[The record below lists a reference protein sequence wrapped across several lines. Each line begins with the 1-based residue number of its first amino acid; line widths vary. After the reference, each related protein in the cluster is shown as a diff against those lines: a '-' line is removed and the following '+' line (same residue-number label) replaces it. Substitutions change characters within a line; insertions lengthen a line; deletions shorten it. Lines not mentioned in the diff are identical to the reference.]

1 MNRGWAWVVVVIA
14 VLAVWI
20 DVPKHQISFPF
31 ECPGICYRLGG
42 QSTFIEIKTHLGL
55 DLQGGTQLVLQL
67 HPEKIPGGTT
77 TPIDTLN
84 QQTRI
89 VIDRRINSLGVSEPV
104 IEALGSDK
112 ILLQLPGVSDLE
124 QARKI
129 ATQQAFLEI
138 KVPVLDAS
146 GQVAPS
152 QYVSLNPP
160 LTGANLKPTFV
171 EFQGSNNAPVVRF
184 EFGSPDDQRWV
195 QLSKD
200 FLQKPVQIT
209 LDGQQISAP
218 VIQQVFTSGIGVIS
232 GNFTPASAKDLST
245 LLNSGALPVPL
256 EIVQSSRVEPTLGL
270 DSVHRSLVAGAI
282 GLLLVAIFMVAY
294 YRLPG
299 VIAVLALFFY
309 TALTYAIFRLIPVTL
324 TLAGIAGFILSIG
337 MAVDANV
344 LTFERVKE
352 ELRAGK
358 TLRIALD
365 EGRRRAFPSIFYS
378 NAATILTALILFYF
392 GTGTV
397 KGFALT
403 LMLGVI
409 VSFFT
414 AVFVTQMLLHGAI
427 EYPSLRRRRLW
438 GVEEKPTDGRGDG
451 RAAAGATA

>member
-1 MNRGWAWVVVVIA
+1 MNRAWAWVVVVIA
-14 VLAVWI
+14 IFAMWI
-20 DVPKHQISFPF
+20 DIPKHQLSFPF
-31 ECPGICYRLGG
+31 ECPGICYRVGG
-42 QSTFIEIKTHLGL
+42 QSTFVEIKTHLGL

-67 HPEKIPGGTT
+67 HPEKIPGGTDT
-77 TPIDTLN
+77 SIDKLN
-84 QQTRI
+84 EQTRI

-112 ILLQLPGVSDLE
+112 ILLQLPGISDLK
-124 QARKI
+124 QAQEI
-129 ATQQAFLEI
+129 AVQQAFLEV
-138 KVPVLDAS
+138 KVPKVDAN
-146 GQVAPS
+146 GAAVAGEF
-152 QYVSLNPP
+152 VSLSPP

-171 EFQGSNNAPVVRF
+171 EFQGTQPVIHF
-184 EFGSPDDQRWV
+184 DFGSPDDARWV

-200 FLQKPVQIT
+200 YQGKPVQIS
-209 LDGQQISAP
+209 LDGKEISAP
-218 VIQQVFTSGIGVIS
+218 LIKNVFNGGSGVIE
-232 GNFTPASAKDLST
+232 GNFTTKSAASLST

-256 EIVQSSRVEPTLGL
+256 EVVQSSRVEGTLGQ
-270 DSVHRSLVAGAI
+270 DSVRRSLVAGVI
-282 GLLLVAIFMVAY
+282 GLLLVVIFMISY

-299 VIAVLALFFY
+299 AIAVIALFFY
-309 TALTYAIFRLIPVTL
+309 TALTYAAFRLIPVTL

-344 LTFERVKE
+344 LTFERIKE

-358 TLRIALD
+358 TLRVSLD

-378 NAATILTALILFYF
+378 NAATILTAAILFYF

-403 LMLGVI
+403 LMIGVI

-438 GVEEKPTDGRGDG
+438 GVEEKPTDGRDG
-451 RAAAGATA
+451 RAAAGVTV

>member
-1 MNRGWAWVVVVIA
+1 MNRAWAWVVVAIA
-14 VLAVWI
+14 IFAMWI
-20 DVPKHQISFPF
+20 DIPKHQLSFPF

-42 QSTFIEIKTHLGL
+42 QSTFVEIKTHLGL

-67 HPEKIPGGTT
+67 HPEKIPGGTDT
-77 TPIDTLN
+77 SIDKLN
-84 QQTRI
+84 EQTRI

-112 ILLQLPGVSDLE
+112 ILLQLPGISDLK
-124 QARKI
+124 QAQEI
-129 ATQQAFLEI
+129 ATQQAFLEV
-138 KVPVLDAS
+138 KVPKLDAN
-146 GQVAPS
+146 GALVVPGEF
-152 QYVSLNPP
+152 VSLNPP

-171 EFQGSNNAPVVRF
+171 EFQSGTQPVVHF
-184 EFGSPDDQRWV
+184 DFGSPDDARWV

-200 FLQKPVQIT
+200 YLNKPVQIS
-209 LDGQQISAP
+209 LDGKEISAP
-218 VIQQVFTSGIGVIS
+218 NIKNVFTGGSGVIE
-232 GNFTPASAKDLST
+232 GNFTAKSAASLST

-256 EIVQSSRVEPTLGL
+256 EIVQSSRVEGTLGQ

-282 GLLLVAIFMVAY
+282 GLLLVVIFMISY

-299 VIAVLALFFY
+299 AIAVIALFFY
-309 TALTYAIFRLIPVTL
+309 TALTYAAFRLIPVTL

-344 LTFERVKE
+344 LTFERIKE

-358 TLRIALD
+358 TLRVSLD

-378 NAATILTALILFYF
+378 NAATILTAAILFYF

-403 LMLGVI
+403 LMIGVI

-427 EYPSLRRRRLW
+427 DYPSLRRRRLW
-438 GVEEKPTDGRGDG
+438 GVEEKPTDGRDG
-451 RAAAGATA
+451 RAAAGVTV

>member
-1 MNRGWAWVVVVIA
+1 MNRAWAWVVVVIA
-14 VLAVWI
+14 IFAMWI
-20 DVPKHQISFPF
+20 DIPKHQLSFPF

-42 QSTFIEIKTHLGL
+42 QSTFVEIKTHLGL

-67 HPEKIPGGTT
+67 HPEKIPGGTDT
-77 TPIDTLN
+77 SIDKLN
-84 QQTRI
+84 EQTRI

-112 ILLQLPGVSDLE
+112 ILLQLPGISDLK
-124 QARKI
+124 QAQEI
-129 ATQQAFLEI
+129 ATQQAFLEV
-138 KVPVLDAS
+138 KVPKLDAN
-146 GQVAPS
+146 GALVVPGEF
-152 QYVSLNPP
+152 VSLNPP

-171 EFQGSNNAPVVRF
+171 EFQSGTQPVVHF
-184 EFGSPDDQRWV
+184 DFGSPDDARWV

-200 FLQKPVQIT
+200 YLNKPVQIS
-209 LDGQQISAP
+209 LDGKEISAP
-218 VIQQVFTSGIGVIS
+218 NIKNVFTGGSGVIE
-232 GNFTPASAKDLST
+232 GNFTAKSAASLST

-256 EIVQSSRVEPTLGL
+256 EIVQSSRVEGTLGQ

-282 GLLLVAIFMVAY
+282 GLLLVVIFMISY

-299 VIAVLALFFY
+299 AIAVIALFFY
-309 TALTYAIFRLIPVTL
+309 TALTYAAFRLIPVTL

-344 LTFERVKE
+344 LTFERIKE

-358 TLRIALD
+358 TLRVSLD

-378 NAATILTALILFYF
+378 NAATILTAAILFYF

-403 LMLGVI
+403 LMIGVI

-427 EYPSLRRRRLW
+427 DYPSLRRRRLW
-438 GVEEKPTDGRGDG
+438 GVEDKVADG
-451 RAAAGATA
+451 RAAAGVTA

>member
-1 MNRGWAWVVVVIA
+1 MNRAWAWVVVVIA
-14 VLAVWI
+14 IFAMWI
-20 DVPKHQISFPF
+20 DIPKHQLSFPF

-42 QSTFIEIKTHLGL
+42 QSTFVEIKTHLGL

-67 HPEKIPGGTT
+67 HPEKIPGGTDT
-77 TPIDTLN
+77 SIDKLN
-84 QQTRI
+84 EQTRI

-112 ILLQLPGVSDLE
+112 ILLQLPGISDLK
-124 QARKI
+124 QAQEI
-129 ATQQAFLEI
+129 ATQQAFLEV
-138 KVPVLDAS
+138 KVPKLDAN
-146 GQVAPS
+146 GALVVPGEF
-152 QYVSLNPP
+152 VSLNPP

-171 EFQGSNNAPVVRF
+171 EFQSGTQPVVHF
-184 EFGSPDDQRWV
+184 DFGSPDDARWV

-200 FLQKPVQIT
+200 YLNKPVQIS
-209 LDGQQISAP
+209 LDGKEISAP
-218 VIQQVFTSGIGVIS
+218 NIKNVFTGGSGVIE
-232 GNFTPASAKDLST
+232 GNFPAKSAASLST

-256 EIVQSSRVEPTLGL
+256 EIVQSSRVEGTLGQ

-282 GLLLVAIFMVAY
+282 GLQLVVIFMISY
-294 YRLPG
+294 YRLPRA
-299 VIAVLALFFY
+299 IAVIPLFFY
-309 TALTYAIFRLIPVTL
+309 TALTYAAFRLIPVTL

-344 LTFERVKE
+344 LTFERIKE

-358 TLRIALD
+358 TLRVSLD

-378 NAATILTALILFYF
+378 NAATILTAAILFYF

-403 LMLGVI
+403 LMIGVI

-427 EYPSLRRRRLW
+427 DYPSLRRRRLW
-438 GVEEKPTDGRGDG
+438 GVEEKPTDGRDG
-451 RAAAGATA
+451 RAAAGVTV

>member
-1 MNRGWAWVVVVIA
+1 MNRAWAWVVVVIA
-14 VLAVWI
+14 IFAMWI
-20 DVPKHQISFPF
+20 DIPKHQLSFPF

-42 QSTFIEIKTHLGL
+42 QSTFVEIKTHLGL

-67 HPEKIPGGTT
+67 HPEKIPGGTDT
-77 TPIDTLN
+77 SIDKLN
-84 QQTRI
+84 EQTRI

-112 ILLQLPGVSDLE
+112 ILLQLPGISDLK
-124 QARKI
+124 QAQEI
-129 ATQQAFLEI
+129 ATQQAFLEV
-138 KVPVLDAS
+138 KVPKLDAN
-146 GQVAPS
+146 GALVVPGEF
-152 QYVSLNPP
+152 VSLNPP

-171 EFQGSNNAPVVRF
+171 EFQSGTQPVVHF
-184 EFGSPDDQRWV
+184 DFGSPDDARWV

-200 FLQKPVQIT
+200 YLNKPVQIS
-209 LDGQQISAP
+209 LDGKEISAP
-218 VIQQVFTSGIGVIS
+218 NIKNVFTGGSGVIE
-232 GNFTPASAKDLST
+232 GNFTAKSAASLST

-256 EIVQSSRVEPTLGL
+256 EIVQSSRVEGTLGQ

-282 GLLLVAIFMVAY
+282 GLQLVVIFMISY

-299 VIAVLALFFY
+299 AIAVIALFFY
-309 TALTYAIFRLIPVTL
+309 TALTYAAFRLIPVTL

-344 LTFERVKE
+344 LTFERIKE

-358 TLRIALD
+358 TLRVSLD

-378 NAATILTALILFYF
+378 NAATILTAAILFYF

-403 LMLGVI
+403 LMIGVI

-427 EYPSLRRRRLW
+427 DYPSLRRRRLW
-438 GVEEKPTDGRGDG
+438 GVEEKPTDGRDG
-451 RAAAGATA
+451 RAAAGVTV

>member
-1 MNRGWAWVVVVIA
+1 MNRAWAWVVVVIA
-14 VLAVWI
+14 IFAMWI
-20 DVPKHQISFPF
+20 DIPKHQLSFPF

-42 QSTFIEIKTHLGL
+42 QSTFVEIKTHLGL

-67 HPEKIPGGTT
+67 HPEKIPGGTDT
-77 TPIDTLN
+77 SIDKLN
-84 QQTRI
+84 EQTRI

-112 ILLQLPGVSDLE
+112 ILLQLPGISDLK
-124 QARKI
+124 QAQEI
-129 ATQQAFLEI
+129 ATQQAFLEV
-138 KVPVLDAS
+138 KVPKLDAN
-146 GQVAPS
+146 GALVVPGEF
-152 QYVSLNPP
+152 VSLNPP

-171 EFQGSNNAPVVRF
+171 EFQSGTQPVVHF
-184 EFGSPDDQRWV
+184 DFGSPDDARWV

-200 FLQKPVQIT
+200 YLNKPVQIS
-209 LDGQQISAP
+209 LDGKEISAP
-218 VIQQVFTSGIGVIS
+218 NIKNVFTGGSGVIE
-232 GNFTPASAKDLST
+232 GNFTAKSAASLST

-256 EIVQSSRVEPTLGL
+256 EIVQSSRVEGTLGQ

-282 GLLLVAIFMVAY
+282 GLLLVVIFMISY

-299 VIAVLALFFY
+299 AIAVIALFFY
-309 TALTYAIFRLIPVTL
+309 TALTYAAFRLIPVTL

-344 LTFERVKE
+344 LTFERIKE

-358 TLRIALD
+358 TLRVSLD

-378 NAATILTALILFYF
+378 NAATILTAAILFYF

-403 LMLGVI
+403 LMIGVI

-427 EYPSLRRRRLW
+427 DYPSLRRRRLW
-438 GVEEKPTDGRGDG
+438 GVEEKPTDGRDG
-451 RAAAGATA
+451 RAAAGVTV